1 MPSIKQL
8 QTDKLEIKKRAK
20 KTLIKYAVIFG
31 IALIYL
37 VFVLITG
44 IGIPCIF
51 NKVTGLRCVGCG
63 ISRMLVSIVKLDF
76 VSAFKYNAFLFV
88 TGPIL
93 IAYFAISE
101 VRYVSYGTKEMGKW
115 DIILYVELALAILYG
130 ILRNI
135 FPI

>member
-1 MPSIKQL
+1 MPSIRQL
-8 QTDKLEIKKRAK
+8 QTDNFAIKKRLQ
-20 KTLIKYAVIFG
+20 KTLVKYAVIFG

-51 NKVTGLRCVGCG
+51 SKVTGFKCVGCG

-76 VSAFKYNAFLFV
+76 ASAFKYNAFLFV

-93 IAYFAISE
+93 IAYFAFSE
-101 VRYVSYGTKEMGKW
+101 VKYVIYGTSEMGKW

>member
-1 MPSIKQL
+1 MP
-8 QTDKLEIKKRAK
+8 TTNPEIKNRLK
-20 KTLIKYAVIFG
+20 KTLIKYSIILG
-31 IALIYL
+31 IALAYL
-37 VFVLITG
+37 IFTLITG

-51 NKVTGLRCVGCG
+51 SKITGLKCPGCG

-76 VSAFKYNAFLFV
+76 ASAFKYNAFLFV

-93 IAYFAISE
+93 IAYFAFSE
-101 VRYVSYGTKEMGKW
+101 VKYVIYGTSEMGKW